1 MNVTATAFQ
10 GLDRAATGFDAAARK
25 IESTAS
31 EGGDSVDLSAAAAGM
46 LAAKH
51 MYEANLNLMKTAQEL
66 DKHLV
71 DVLG

>member
-10 GLDRAATGFDAAARK
+10 GLDRAATSFEASARK
-25 IESTAS
+25 IDSTGS
-31 EGGDSVDLSAAAAGM
+31 EGTDTVDLSAAVAGM

-51 MYEANLNLMKTAQEL
+51 MYEANLSLMKTGQEME
-66 DKHLV
+66 KHLL